1 MPQTTGAD
9 GNTLNYEDTG
19 GTGRPV
25 VLIHGWPLNLD
36 SWAGQTGALAAEGH
50 RVITYDRRG
59 FGSSEPSARYDYD
72 ALAADLAAL
81 LDALDLHDA
90 SLVGFSM
97 GGGEVVRYIAHHG
110 EDRLHSVVLAAA
122 IPPYLLKSAANPDG
136 PLTET
141 AARDMQAQLAS
152 DREGFLEGF
161 MRTFYSTLG
170 ELLVTE
176 EQLQSTLA
184 MTREADGEAALAC
197 MGSFAT
203 TDFRAELEKI
213 TVPTLIVHGDGDAIV
228 PAEGSGHRTHRAIP
242 HSELSIIHGGPHGL
256 NVSHAREFNATLLD
270 FLGR

>member
-25 VLIHGWPLNLD
+25 VLIHGWPLHLG
-36 SWAGQTGALAAEGH
+36 SWADQLEPLTAAGH

-59 FGSSEPSARYDYD
+59 FGSSEPSDRYDYD

-81 LDALDLHDA
+81 LDTLDVHDA
-90 SLVGFSM
+90 TLVGFSM

-110 EDRLHSVVLAAA
+110 EDRVHSVVLAAA
-122 IPPYLLKSAANPDG
+122 IPPYLLKSASNPQG

-141 AARDMQAQLAS
+141 AAQDMQAQLEA
-152 DREGFLEGF
+152 DRDGFLEEF
-161 MRTFYSTLG
+161 MRTFYSAWG
-170 ELLVTE
+170 DLLVTD
-176 EQLQSTLA
+176 EQLQAALE
-184 MTREADGEAALAC
+184 MTRAADREATLAC
-197 MGSFAT
+197 MESFAT

-213 TVPTLIVHGDGDAIV
+213 TVPTLVVHGDSDGIV
-228 PAEGSGHRTHRAIP
+228 PVEGSGRRTHRALP
-242 HSELSIIHGGPHGL
+242 HSELSIIRGGPHGI
-256 NVSHAREFNATLLD
+256 NASHAREFNAALVE